1 VKRELGFEGIK
12 GWEKEKESGGIF
24 VLLRLDCYAEKGRL
38 TDFLVGVGKPQHIVS
53 GSSALEAS

>member
-1 VKRELGFEGIK
+1 MEER
-12 GWEKEKESGGIF
+12 KEKGDFFLFWLRWDGI
-24 VLLRLDCYAEKGRL
+24 GRL

>member
-1 VKRELGFEGIK
+1 MGERKRK
-12 GWEKEKESGGIF
+12 GLF
-24 VLLRLDCYAEKGRL
+24 VFAEIGLLWEKGRL

>member
-1 VKRELGFEGIK
+1 MAN
-12 GWEKEKESGGIF
+12 
-24 VLLRLDCYAEKGRL
+24 AERRL

>member
-12 GWEKEKESGGIF
+12 GWEKGKDGGF
-24 VLLRLDCYAEKGRL
+24 LVLLSLDCYAEKERL